1 MKVRNRTLISA
12 IVTPCSLRKKRL
24 QFRLLMEFFT
34 KTKAVKLRSHLEKY
48 LIADDDLETARQTR
62 HGSSRKAAIWFV
74 ELVDEKSHVIR
85 LKSCYGRYL
94 TASDMPFLL
103 GMTGKKVIQTELSEN
118 NFDDWKLEW
127 EPIRDGFQV
136 KLKSWCGKFLR
147 ANGGTPPW
155 RNSVTHDEPHTGST
169 RKWILWDIE
178 AAQEIGND
186 SLKDYLSSM
195 SSFSTVSD
203 DVLDAI
209 SDDYKGSEAGSPIS
223 VVSSGRTPR
232 LTLLKSMS
240 PRLSLSSTKTN
251 STKFRSGMDFFN
263 KAKAVRLRSHHD
275 KYLLAE
281 DDEESVIQDRDGS
294 SKTARWIVELV
305 PGSDFIIR
313 LKSCYGKYLTA
324 SNQPFLLGMTG
335 RKVLQTLPRRLDSSV
350 EWEPVRE
357 GGQMKLK
364 TRYGNFL
371 RANGGLPPWRNSVT
385 HDIPHRTST
394 QDWVL
399 WDVDVLEIQVHQSP
413 TGHAPDLNKIMSH
426 ADSLDF
432 ESTSPTSLSI
442 KSGNFSRQES
452 SDSHVTS
459 PRKSEGRTIY
469 YHVADESGEVD
480 DDATVGYS
488 LNFKGNGVDELTQK
502 LKEDTG
508 LEDIIVCTRSPLNA
522 KLYPLRLQLPPNNAD
537 MHVIL
542 VQSSSNEKVVSESM
556 LDGLGI
562 DLFIVLHQN
571 GGSMAV
577 KYSEL
582 AGLSFGYL

>member
-1 MKVRNRTLISA
+1 
-12 IVTPCSLRKKRL
+12 
-24 QFRLLMEFFT
+24 MEFFT

-48 LIADDDLETARQTR
+48 LIADEDLETARQTR

-118 NFDDWKLEW
+118 NFDNWKLEW

-178 AAQEIGND
+178 AVQEIGND

-232 LTLLKSMS
+232 LTLVKSMS
-240 PRLSLSSTKTN
+240 PRLSLFSTKTN
-251 STKFRSGMDFFN
+251 STKFRSGMDFFH

-385 HDIPHRTST
+385 HDVPHRTST

-399 WDVDVLEIQVHQSP
+399 WDVDVLEIQVHQSH

-508 LEDIIVCTRSPLNA
+508 LEDIVVCTRSPLNA

-542 VQSSSNEKVVSESM
+542 VQSSSN
-556 LDGLGI
+556 
-562 DLFIVLHQN
+562 
-571 GGSMAV
+571 A
-577 KYSEL
+577 
-582 AGLSFGYL
+582 AGDFAKPGVPL